1 MFHRT
6 ICRNVILSN
15 SSIRFCSF
23 HRGGSNYLR
32 PNLDRKPE
40 TFQLDHI
47 QQRLNYTVPE
57 MFKNK
62 LDFTFYHKSV
72 VLDDQIRNVKK
83 YGLQSSMSYISH
95 ISVVG
100 QSLFPHIH
108 TEIISIVPILEDG
121 TIHLRWRICYISWL
135 SLFLNFKYFNRN
147 YRIKNLKWYDGLSV
161 FTVDGDGLVYNVTLQ
176 RIEQN
181 REAEKR
187 PMDRLKSKIWAPIL
201 K

>member
-1 MFHRT
+1 MFHRI

-23 HRGGSNYLR
+23 HKGKSSYLR

-40 TFQLDHI
+40 TFQIDHI
-47 QQRLNYTVPE
+47 QQRLNYTVPD
-57 MFKNK
+57 MFRNN

-83 YGLQSSMSYISH
+83 YGLESSISYISF
-95 ISVVG
+95 ISFFG
-100 QSLFPHIH
+100 QVLFPHIH
-108 TEIISIVPILEDG
+108 TEIISIVPILVDG
-121 TIHLRWRICYISWL
+121 TIHLRWRICYITWL
-135 SLFLNFKYFNRN
+135 SLFFNFKYINYN

-176 RIEQN
+176 RIVQN
-181 REAEKR
+181 KEAEKGL
-187 PMDRLKSKIWAPIL
+187 MDRLKSKIWALIL